1 MNCVFVMEASGVPQR
16 IRAISMAQDSTSFNG
31 TWRCVQPHVALE
43 ALRSASRVPH
53 ERVIGAV
60 NRVLSQMV
68 VAQPNG

>member
-1 MNCVFVMEASGVPQR
+1 
-16 IRAISMAQDSTSFNG
+16 MAQDSTSVNG
-31 TWRCVQPHVALE
+31 TWRCVLPHVALE